1 MKVDRKRPW
10 TNRIV
15 LIFILGCANMQVF
28 AQPQDPMANGLQKG
42 SLRKHYKLAKNQYL
56 SGEYVEALET
66 CQAALKKSS
75 KRKKVAKLSHLAG
88 NAASA
93 LRDYSMAEYYLNK
106 CLDQQLDK
114 KKYDLAYFHLAQ
126 SLNYQAKY
134 DEAKQWYGKFI
145 HKAENNES
153 LSVEKSKA
161 RIASKGCT
169 YAIEYSIEEP
179 LFAVKNPG
187 DNVNGPYAEF
197 GPELRGEE
205 LVYSKIK
212 SKNSSEF
219 NDHLAKLYVAQLDEL
234 NYEIAQEFSSILNQN
249 DEYIC
254 NPSFST
260 DNKTLYFVKCTFVNR
275 LEKRCAIYQSKL
287 IDGIW
292 AKPEILPE
300 GINQENSSSSHPQL
314 VSGLDGSSRL
324 YFTSNRKE
332 GRGGTDIWYVEMN
345 EQGEFGRPRN
355 VGYPI
360 NTRFDETSPFYH
372 SASNTLYYSSDGEI
386 GFGGLDV
393 FAVQRTDDGWSE
405 PVNMGLPINSSLDD
419 YDFILDDK
427 EELGFLVSNRVG
439 TLTET
444 NPTCCDDIFEVL
456 STHIDLYVSANVY
469 IETQAERM
477 LSKSAQLILGD
488 LNTGIVDSI
497 SIADGGAFRLAE
509 GSNYR
514 LIAKEKGFKATSI
527 EFSTLGLVFSDSLL
541 FDLFINEP
549 DDFLGIIYYE
559 FAESKLTAEAPVTL
573 HAIIEFLDSHPK
585 ALIEV
590 SAHTDNRG
598 SAAFNLA
605 LSKERC
611 EAAVNFLIHEGIDG
625 SRISMHWYGETK
637 PVAPNY
643 LPDGSDNPEGRALN
657 RRTEFKITN

>member
-1 MKVDRKRPW
+1 MKVHPVAWIKRFAL
-10 TNRIV
+10 V
-15 LIFILGCANMQVF
+15 LIILSSSLLVY
-28 AQPQDPMANGLQKG
+28 AQSQQSTEYVLQK
-42 SLRKHYKLAKNQYL
+42 SSVRKHYKLAKNQYL
-56 SGEYVEALET
+56 SGEYVEVLET
-66 CQAALKKSS
+66 CQAVLKKSS
-75 KRKKVAKLSHLAG
+75 KKKKVAKHSYLAG
-88 NAASA
+88 NASSA
-93 LRDYSMAEYYLNK
+93 LRDYSMAEYYFNK
-106 CLDQQLDK
+106 CLDQELDK
-114 KKYDLAYFHLAQ
+114 KKYDLAYYYLAQ
-126 SLNYQAKY
+126 SFNYQAKY
-134 DEAKQWYGKFI
+134 EEAKQWYGKFI
-145 HKAENNES
+145 LKAENKES

-161 RIASKGCT
+161 RIASNGCT
-169 YAIEYSIEEP
+169 YAMEYLIEEP
-179 LFAVKNPG
+179 LFVVKNPG
-187 DNVNGPYAEF
+187 GIVNGPYAEF

-212 SKNSSEF
+212 SKNSNEF
-219 NDHLAKLYVAQLDEL
+219 NDQLAKLYVTQLNDL
-234 NYEIAQEFSSILNQN
+234 NYEIAKEFSSLLIEN
-249 DEYIC
+249 DDYIC
-254 NPSFST
+254 NPSFSA
-260 DNKTLYFVKCTFVNR
+260 DNKTLYFVKCTFVNQ
-275 LEKRCAIYQSKL
+275 LEKHCAIYQSKL

-292 AKPEILPE
+292 AEPEILPE
-300 GINQENSSSSHPQL
+300 GINKENSSSSHPQL
-314 VSGLDGSSRL
+314 VSDMDGSTRL
-324 YFTSNRKE
+324 YFTSDREE
-332 GRGGTDIWYVEMN
+332 GRGGTDIWYADMN
-345 EQGEFGRPRN
+345 EQGAFDRPRN

-372 SASNTLYYSSDGEI
+372 SSSNTLYYSSDGEI

-393 FAVQRTDDGWSE
+393 FTVQRTDDGWSE
-405 PVNMGLPINSSLDD
+405 PVNMGLPVNSSVDD

-444 NPTCCDDIFEVL
+444 NPTCCDDIFEVR
-456 STHIDLYVSANVY
+456 STQINLYVSANVY
-469 IETQAERM
+469 IETQAKRM

-488 LNTGIVDSI
+488 LNTGMVDSI

-527 EFSTLGLVFSDSLL
+527 EFSTEGLVFSDSLL

-549 DDFLGIIYYE
+549 DDFSGIIYYE
-559 FAESKLTAEAPVTL
+559 FAESKLTAEAPATL
-573 HAIIEFLDSHPK
+573 HAIIEFLYSHPK

-611 EAAVNFLIHEGIDG
+611 EAAVNFLIHEGIEE

-637 PVAPNY
+637 PAAPNY

>member
-1 MKVDRKRPW
+1 MNVNRGTWIKRFAV
-10 TNRIV
+10 V
-15 LIFILGCANMQVF
+15 LIILCSSILVF
-28 AQPQDPMANGLQKG
+28 AQSQQSTEYLLQN
-42 SLRKHYKLAKNQYL
+42 SSVRKHYKQAKNQYF

-75 KRKKVAKLSHLAG
+75 KKKKVAKLSYLAG

-93 LRDYSMAEYYLNK
+93 LRDYSMAEYYFNK
-106 CLDQQLDK
+106 CLDQKLDK
-114 KKYDLAYFHLAQ
+114 KKYDLAYFQLAQ

-134 DEAKQWYGKFI
+134 KEAKEWYGKFI
-145 HKAENNES
+145 LKAANKES
-153 LSVEKSKA
+153 LSFEKAKA

-169 YAIEYSIEEP
+169 YAMEYSIEEP
-179 LFAVKNPG
+179 LFVVRNPG
-187 DNVNGPYAEF
+187 DKVNGPYAEF

-212 SKNSSEF
+212 SKNSIEF
-219 NDHLAKLYVAQLDEL
+219 NDHLAKLYVAQLNDL
-234 NYEIAQEFSSILNQN
+234 NYEIAKEFSSILNQN
-249 DEYIC
+249 DSYVC

-260 DNKTLYFVKCTFVNR
+260 DNKTLYFVKCTFFNQ
-275 LEKRCAIYQSKL
+275 LEKRCVIYQTKL

-300 GINQENSSSSHPQL
+300 GINQANSSSSHPQL
-314 VSGLDGSSRL
+314 VSDMDGSTRL
-324 YFTSNRKE
+324 YFTSDREE
-332 GRGGTDIWYVEMN
+332 GRGGTDIWYADMN
-345 EQGEFGRPRN
+345 EQGAFGRPRN

-393 FAVQRTDDGWSE
+393 FTVQRTDDGWSE
-405 PVNMGLPINSSLDD
+405 PVNMGLPVNSSLDD
-419 YDFILDDK
+419 YDFILDEK
-427 EELGFLVSNRVG
+427 EELGFMVSNRVG

-444 NPTCCDDIFEVL
+444 NPTCCDDIFEL
-456 STHIDLYVSANVY
+456 RSTNIDLYVSANVY
-469 IETQAERM
+469 IETEAERT
-477 LSKSAQLILGD
+477 LSKSAQLTLGD

-497 SIADGGAFRLAE
+497 LIADGGAFRLAA

-527 EFSTLGLVFSDSLL
+527 EFSTEGIVFSDSLL

-559 FAESKLTAEAPVTL
+559 FAESKLTAEAPATL
-573 HAIIEFLDSHPK
+573 HAIIEFLDTHPN

-590 SAHTDNRG
+590 SAHTDNIG

-611 EAAVNFLIHEGIDG
+611 EAAVNYLVHEGIDE
-625 SRISMHWYGETK
+625 SRISMQWYGETK

-643 LPDGSDNPEGRALN
+643 LPDGSDNPDGRALN